1 MKTKLKY
8 ICLSAAAGLTL
19 SLSSCSDFMD
29 LTPEDQY
36 DEATV
41 WSDADLAKT
50 VVNDV
55 YSYVCDI
62 AQEVNP
68 DAWTDD
74 AFFTHVYGCR
84 DINEA
89 TVSPSNLG
97 AYDRDD
103 CPFKWSKQYKG
114 IYRANLVLANIDNV
128 PEKTG
133 VDLNILKGETYFLRA
148 YIYTEL
154 LRGFGGVP
162 IVDKVYSIE
171 EASAL
176 NLPRANVADVMDF
189 ILKDIEQATNL
200 LPEQQIGVNLGRATK
215 GAAKALKARL
225 LLHVASPL
233 FADRTVNK
241 LECNQYTGDRQALYQ
256 QALDAAKDVI
266 NDSNYSLIDCNAG
279 TIKEIAEKFHNIII
293 TNNEETI
300 WSKQYVNKDLN
311 ADNWV
316 RNRVALLH
324 GPNGYHNWAG
334 TAPTHDLVMAFETEE
349 GKTYWFDGDSYWRVM
364 VFIPRAKTYE
374 TVNPEYSNYA
384 GEAFGN
390 FQAMLA
396 DIPETLGETI
406 PDFHNMEFRLKQ
418 LREAVAKD
426 AAGRVA
432 EVKYYLDEIE
442 KRADEMC
449 KAERLYREGKLPKR
463 VCHCDTKVNNM
474 MFDEDG
480 KVLCVI
486 DLDTVMPSFI
496 FSDYGDFLRTGA
508 NTGDEDDKDLER
520 VNFNMEIFK
529 AFTKGYLKGAKS
541 FLTQIEIENLP
552 YAAALFPYMQ
562 CVRFLADYINGDTYY
577 KIKYPEHNLVR
588 TKAQFKLLQ
597 SVEANTPEMIAFI
610 NECLLN

>member
-1 MKTKLKY
+1 MKD
-8 ICLSAAAGLTL
+8 LSSIVAKFKVQGTIEEIKPLGAGL
-19 SLSSCSDFMD
+19 
-29 LTPEDQY
+29 
-36 DEATV
+36 
-41 WSDADLAKT
+41 
-50 VVNDV
+50 
-55 YSYVCDI
+55 
-62 AQEVNP
+62 
-68 DAWTDD
+68 
-74 AFFTHVYGCR
+74 
-84 DINEA
+84 
-89 TVSPSNLG
+89 
-97 AYDRDD
+97 
-103 CPFKWSKQYKG
+103 
-114 IYRANLVLANIDNV
+114 
-128 PEKTG
+128 
-133 VDLNILKGETYFLRA
+133 
-148 YIYTEL
+148 
-154 LRGFGGVP
+154 
-162 IVDKVYSIE
+162 
-171 EASAL
+171 
-176 NLPRANVADVMDF
+176 
-189 ILKDIEQATNL
+189 
-200 LPEQQIGVNLGRATK
+200 
-215 GAAKALKARL
+215 
-225 LLHVASPL
+225 
-233 FADRTVNK
+233 
-241 LECNQYTGDRQALYQ
+241 
-256 QALDAAKDVI
+256 I
-266 NDSNYSLIDCNAG
+266 NDTYKVNTKEADAPDYVLQRINHAIFQNVEMLQSNISAVTNHIRKKLTEAGESDIDR
-279 TIKEIAEKFHNIII
+279 KVLSF
-293 TNNEETI
+293 
-300 WSKQYVNKDLN
+300 L
-311 ADNWV
+311 
-316 RNRVALLH
+316 
-324 GPNGYHNWAG
+324 
-334 TAPTHDLVMAFETEE
+334 ETEE

-486 DLDTVMPSFI
+486 DLDTV
-496 FSDYGDFLRTGA
+496 
-508 NTGDEDDKDLER
+508 
-520 VNFNMEIFK
+520 NFNMEIFK